1 MEVLSGS
8 RKFTRKR
15 DSSTESLKKGSLAT
29 PKSGNG
35 SFKLN
40 DVTKKRY
47 DNTQDESGLSRLI
60 KTNSYMKIIQSPST
74 TKITENTKN
83 YNMDQD
89 EKSTNQ

>member
-1 MEVLSGS
+1 MKNMEVLSGS

-47 DNTQDESGLSRLI
+47 DNT
-60 KTNSYMKIIQSPST
+60 
-74 TKITENTKN
+74 
-83 YNMDQD
+83 
-89 EKSTNQ
+89 